1 MKPRIASFGLTLAS
15 ALLLA
20 ACTTVG
26 PDYKLPANAAQQRP
40 AAQTSFTEAQGNAA
54 LSLEALPPQ
63 WWRLY
68 RSAELDALVE
78 QALAANTSLRAAEA
92 HLRSAAALVTRVDAE
107 RDPHF
112 GAVAAVK
119 RARESG
125 EAYLLPEQLPVMNE
139 GELMLEASYQLD
151 LWGQLKRGEEAAEA
165 NLQAVE
171 AAQDV
176 ARVSVVAQTVQAYVQ
191 ICHAQAQK
199 SVAEHALALQEHS
212 LLLAQRMQ
220 GAGRGNST
228 DVLRAQGL
236 VQAQRAGLPH
246 FDAER
251 DAAFYR
257 LAYLLGRL
265 PQELPASSAACA
277 VPPQLDRPLP
287 IGDGTA
293 LLKRRPDVRQ
303 AERQLAGASAR
314 IGVATAEL
322 YPDIRLGA
330 SLGLVGVAEHLGRPA
345 TQSFGIGPLI
355 SWRIPDAGAKARVK
369 MAEADAQAALAQF
382 DGVVLQAMSETET
395 ALSRYRHDLERQDSL
410 RAAREQAAELAAQQK
425 RFVEAGRHPY
435 ASSLEAQRIAAN
447 ADAAL
452 AANDEQLALDQVR
465 LFLALGGGWEAG
477 APGSISQASAD
488 AR

>member
-1 MKPRIASFGLTLAS
+1 MKPPIVSRTASRTLALAS
-15 ALLLA
+15 ALLMA

-26 PDYKLPANAAQQRP
+26 PDYKLPANAALQRP
-40 AAQTSFTEAQGNAA
+40 AAQTSFTQAQGNTAV
-54 LSLEALPPQ
+54 SLDPLPPQ
-63 WWRLY
+63 WWHLY
-68 RSAELDALVE
+68 RSTELDALVE

-92 HLRSAAALVTRVDAE
+92 HLRSAAALVTRVNAE
-107 RDPHF
+107 HDLHF

-125 EAYLLPEQLPVMNE
+125 EAFLLPEQLPVMNE
-139 GELMLEASYQLD
+139 GEIALQASYQLD

-191 ICHAQAQK
+191 ICHAQTQK
-199 SVAEHALALQEHS
+199 RVAEHALALQEHS
-212 LLLAQRMQ
+212 LQLVQRMLD
-220 GAGRGNST
+220 AGRGSST

-236 VQAQRAGLPH
+236 VEAQRAGLPR

-265 PQELPASSAACA
+265 PQELPASSVTCAA
-277 VPPQLDRPLP
+277 PLQLDRPLP

-395 ALSRYRHDLERQDSL
+395 ELSRYRHDLERQGSL
-410 RAAREQAAELAAQQK
+410 HQAREQAAALAAEQK

-435 ASSLEAQRIAAN
+435 ASSLDAQRTLASAE
-447 ADAAL
+447 AAL
-452 AANDEQLALDQVR
+452 AANDEQLALDQLR
-465 LFLALGGGWEAG
+465 LFLTLGGGWE
-477 APGSISQASAD
+477 PG
-488 AR
+488 RL

>member
-1 MKPRIASFGLTLAS
+1 MKPRTASRTLALAG

-26 PDYKLPANAAQQRP
+26 PDYKLPADAAMQRP
-40 AAQTSFTEAQGNAA
+40 AAQAAFTEANGSKAI
-54 LSLEALPPQ
+54 SLDPLPPQ

-68 RSAELDALVE
+68 RSPELDALVE

-107 RDPHF
+107 HHPHF
-112 GAVAAVK
+112 GTVAAVK

-125 EAYLLPEQLPVMNE
+125 EAYLLPEQLPVTNE

-151 LWGQLKRGEEAAEA
+151 LWGQLKRGEEAAQA

-191 ICHAQAQK
+191 ICHAQAQE
-199 SVAEHALALQEHS
+199 SVAEHALALQERS
-212 LLLAQRMQ
+212 LALAQRMLD
-220 GAGRGNST
+220 AGRGNST

-265 PQELPASSAACA
+265 PQELPASSATCA
-277 VPPQLDRPLP
+277 TPPQLDQPLP

-303 AERQLAGASAR
+303 AERQLAVASAR
-314 IGVATAEL
+314 IGVATAAL

-330 SLGLVGVAEHLGRPA
+330 SLGVLGIAEHLGQPA
-345 TQSFGIGPLI
+345 TQTFGIGPLL
-355 SWRIPDAGAKARVK
+355 SWHIPDSGAKARVK

-395 ALSRYRHDLERQDSL
+395 ALSRYRRDLERQDSL
-410 RAAREQAAELAAQQK
+410 QQARDQAAALAAEQK

-435 ASSLEAQRIAAN
+435 ASSLEAQRTLASAT
-447 ADAAL
+447 AAL
-452 AANDEQLALDQVR
+452 AANNEQLALDQVR

-477 APGSISQASAD
+477 A
-488 AR
+488 R